1 MEPTEHRWSTIRDKA
16 IEAFADTPSAQLEAT
31 LIEHFTEDPTRV
43 ERLINRI
50 IKAHANKPFDSPWAV
65 IRSNLEKPTADVTV
79 KADVARQKLIDQA
92 KTFIR
97 NAGHYHP
104 TWNDCKAELF
114 GTGGQT
120 APLEYLTEL
129 EEQTR
134 DNPGR
139 TIYNGLLQ
147 AAIVRAKLFGREP
160 IPDDSSAQLYSLR
173 NDTDAH
179 AELEAEW
186 LTHRVRTLEAEADH
200 EAWNAKAK
208 ADRHLVLALRSKP
221 TSEDIDFT

>member
-1 MEPTEHRWSTIRDKA
+1 MDYNWEHLRDKA
-16 IEAFADTPSAQLEAT
+16 TAAFGEPLGAKLEQT
-31 LIEHFTEDPTRV
+31 LIDRFNEDPEHVTRT
-43 ERLINRI
+43 INRI
-50 IKAHANKPFDSPWAV
+50 IKAHQRKPFDSPWAV
-65 IRSNLEKPTADVTV
+65 IRTDLDRQAQATVTTAPST
-79 KADVARQKLIDQA
+79 ARQKLIDQG

-104 TWNDCKAELF
+104 TWQDCKAELF
-114 GTGGQT
+114 GTEGLT
-120 APLEYLTEL
+120 APLEYLVQL

-139 TIYNGLLQ
+139 AIYNGLLQ

-160 IPDDSSAQLYSLR
+160 IPDEPNAPLYSLR

-179 AELEAEW
+179 TELEAEW
-186 LTHRVRTLEAEADH
+186 VTHRVRTLKAEADH